1 MRSHMQQN
9 KAEHP
14 SQEQHSQTMGMI
26 LAAATMSMPMATTRI
41 SRSCMFLVW
50 VVSES
55 EAGSAQND
63 LAASP
68 ADPSHSQAAEVARA
82 AFVAKIVLQLAT
94 CKHDLADPTGASH

>member
-1 MRSHMQQN
+1 MHSHMQQN

-55 EAGSAQND
+55 KAGCALND
-63 LAASP
+63 RAAS
-68 ADPSHSQAAEVARA
+68 
-82 AFVAKIVLQLAT
+82 
-94 CKHDLADPTGASH
+94 LADAFKQSDCRDCQGCMFGQSCVAAGDMQV